1 MTKENMMDRTR
12 AARGA
17 VVAGLATIA
26 IELWFAMQ
34 PAVACNG
41 VEVSSV
47 SALGVFQMARSQAV
61 LDTAIGC
68 SDRLAVLNSMN
79 RVDLVAFIASYGL
92 LMILGILAL
101 ADGRLRRIALLFTG
115 LALAGDI
122 VETGTQLWIGAN
134 WPATTTP
141 MLMLLAIGSS
151 LKWTGIAGGLGALGL
166 SAARERRGPTRWLG
180 VAIAVF
186 GLLGLL
192 VFLAPSPPP
201 FTSVAFLLLI
211 GACVLRSRRGL
222 APDSPP
228 TASR

>member
-1 MTKENMMDRTR
+1 MDRQR

-26 IELWFAMQ
+26 LGLWFSAQ
-34 PAVACNG
+34 EAVRCDG
-41 VEVSSV
+41 ILVSSV
-47 SALGVFQMARSQAV
+47 SAMGAFQMAKSQSA

-68 SDRLAVLNSMN
+68 ADRLVVLNAMN

-92 LMILGILAL
+92 LMVLGILAL
-101 ADGRLRRIALLFTG
+101 ADGRLRRIALVFTG
-115 LALAGDI
+115 VALAGDV
-122 VETGTQLWIGAN
+122 VETGTQLWIGAH

-141 MLMLLAIGSS
+141 MLMLLALGSS
-151 LKWTGIAGGLGALGL
+151 LKWAGIAGGLGALGL
-166 SAARERRGPTRWLG
+166 SAARERGGATRWLG
-180 VAIAVF
+180 VSIGVF

-201 FTSVAFLLLI
+201 FTSVAFLLLVA
-211 GACVLRSRRGL
+211 ACTLNARRGP
-222 APDSPP
+222 APGIRP